1 MAQPSFL
8 PQELK
13 VCFRGNDFIKAFPS
27 YRSQDFL
34 CLENYQDAKLA
45 KSDVLMVDEEAS
57 INTVSAGLDVKVAYH
72 VDKFKQLPFAHGV
85 LPYFLGL
92 LVSMA
97 GSISED
103 LIVEIDG
110 RREAFSDYLFVV
122 AGNGRCYG
130 GGYCPAPKARVDDGW
145 FDYSLIRK
153 VSRAKI
159 ITLSGKYKK
168 GTHLAYK
175 EFVRNGRAKT
185 MRIWTGGKR
194 IRLNLDGELYETSD
208 PLITLAEQK
217 IHLALPNPRSGELGY
232 PRNFTILDSEDQK
245 SILKEIYKE
254 QDVDTKVF
262 SYPSMIGYIS
272 SCKTAFVSVQQA
284 QEMAHLEGQRIRANV
299 YAAYQKR
306 LADMYALDFDDL
318 LLFAHRLLKE
328 SEEVRAKWQRRFS
341 YLHVDEF
348 QDVDELQYAIIRSS
362 WSRS

>member
-1 MAQPSFL
+1 MKHVFIINSQSAEKKRKWLTEEIHRLFPEDEAVIEVTDHPGHAKQLARQYASEGTMLRIYACGGDGTLHEVVNGVLGFSHVQVAVIPIGT
-8 PQELK
+8 
-13 VCFRGNDFIKAFPS
+13 GNDFIKAFPS

-85 LPYFLGL
+85 FPYFLGL

-175 EFVRNGRAKT
+175 EFVRDGRAKT

-217 IHLALPNPRSGELGY
+217 IHLALPNPRSSAS
-232 PRNFTILDSEDQK
+232 RSAED
-245 SILKEIYKE
+245 LPTVERL
-254 QDVDTKVF
+254 TKVTDKKTEKQ
-262 SYPSMIGYIS
+262 
-272 SCKTAFVSVQQA
+272 SC
-284 QEMAHLEGQRIRANV
+284 GR
-299 YAAYQKR
+299 
-306 LADMYALDFDDL
+306 
-318 LLFAHRLLKE
+318 
-328 SEEVRAKWQRRFS
+328 
-341 YLHVDEF
+341 
-348 QDVDELQYAIIRSS
+348 
-362 WSRS
+362 